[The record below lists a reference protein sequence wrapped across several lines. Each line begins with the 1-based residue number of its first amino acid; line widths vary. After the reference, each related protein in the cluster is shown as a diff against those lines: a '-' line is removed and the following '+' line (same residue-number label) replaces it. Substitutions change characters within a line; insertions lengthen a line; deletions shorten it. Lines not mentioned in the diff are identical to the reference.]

1 MPGFNINNFK
11 SHINATGTLNS
22 SKYLV
27 NIVTPPGLLGGN
39 VDNNGATV
47 QNFGRPLSDL
57 ITFRGD
63 KIRTPGVALASSNIF
78 RYGIGPSEKKPFNAT
93 FSDIGISF
101 IADKNGD
108 LYSFFYS
115 WMNYIFNF
123 SPGSNN
129 NAPNKNTQNSGLA
142 SYELTYKNYYA
153 SDIEIIIYDDSG
165 ENPVQIF
172 RLLKAFPISLSEIDL
187 SWSNRSSLMR
197 LNVNFTYKEWK
208 LDNVNVN
215 AMANVNVPQN
225 TISSNGV
232 LQSLTN
238 TIKPTTSQTNI
249 QTPANTYGAGSTA
262 Y

>member
-39 VDNNGATV
+39 VDNNRATV
-47 QNFGRPLSDL
+47 QNIGRQLSDL

-63 KIRTPGVALASSNIF
+63 RIRTPGIAFASTNIF

-123 SPGSNN
+123 SPSGYISRLSVFF
-129 NAPNKNTQNSGLA
+129 PNHLILEEKKN
-142 SYELTYKNYYA
+142 
-153 SDIEIIIYDDSG
+153 I
-165 ENPVQIF
+165 
-172 RLLKAFPISLSEIDL
+172 
-187 SWSNRSSLMR
+187 W
-197 LNVNFTYKEWK
+197 
-208 LDNVNVN
+208 
-215 AMANVNVPQN
+215 
-225 TISSNGV
+225 
-232 LQSLTN
+232 
-238 TIKPTTSQTNI
+238 
-249 QTPANTYGAGSTA
+249 
-262 Y
+262 